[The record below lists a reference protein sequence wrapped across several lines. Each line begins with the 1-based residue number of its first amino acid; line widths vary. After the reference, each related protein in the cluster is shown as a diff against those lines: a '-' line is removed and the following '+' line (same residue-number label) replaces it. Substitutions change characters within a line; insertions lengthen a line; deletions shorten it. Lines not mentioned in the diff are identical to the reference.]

1 MSFRSEHPA
10 SSPPRHTL
18 LPRPGL
24 PPAPRP
30 AFHSIPTVPAAL
42 LGVRESRK
50 QLQPLEEIALYLE
63 DLSDWPGCTQ
73 WKSGLPGEV
82 VSFLFWSSGSEAEI
96 CTGDLVTARGLRKG
110 PLRPHA

>member
-50 QLQPLEEIALYLE
+50 QLQPLEEIS
-63 DLSDWPGCTQ
+63 LSLWKTFLIGQAARSGRVGCLGR
-73 WKSGLPGEV
+73 W
-82 VSFLFWSSGSEAEI
+82 
-96 CTGDLVTARGLRKG
+96 
-110 PLRPHA
+110 